1 MKNLLAMKGRAKIP
15 ISFQPPTNL
24 IQELDS
30 CACCRWRPLAPSLG
44 QSLGLPC
51 TWKHAAAV
59 ATQRRRPSSHRRPP
73 HAPPATRERTP
84 ICPLVTPTFLS
95 PSPSPPVR
103 FLAGLQAHGDES
115 RQLQSLMQ
123 LCEMRSIG
131 SEDLLAGRRLRP
143 NPRRDARPACH
154 RWCQPRRHAAR
165 CAGTSQPRLCAPLLL
180 RGRALRGHTV
190 VLDCSPLTTWSSPSR
205 WYLLFLGLV
214 LIKL

>member
-131 SEDLLAGRRLRP
+131 SEDLLAAFVPILVGMLGQ
-143 NPRRDARPACH
+143 PATAGAS
-154 RWCQPRRHAAR
+154 PGVMLLAAR
-165 CAGTSQPRLCAPLLL
+165 ALANLVYVLPSCSAVVHYGAILLCSTAH
-180 RGRALRGHTV
+180 R
-190 VLDCSPLTTWSSPSR
+190 
-205 WYLLFLGLV
+205 
-214 LIKL
+214 